1 MNEIIKDVYI
11 WSVFSEEKK
20 LNFNGYFILTQHPLF
35 GNVVID
41 PPMVSDLDLAQM
53 ETLGSVQHIL
63 ITNRNHIRWS
73 RELREKFDAEIRMNS
88 ADAQSEDLISD
99 HNFGDGDILA
109 GFLKTVVIPD
119 NKSPGETGLYWEE
132 KKILFL
138 GDALIGKP
146 SGDVCLLPPEK
157 YADIEKAKAGIRVL
171 DDLKF
176 DSLLMGDGD
185 PILTGC
191 KKAIERFFD
200 KN

>member
-1 MNEIIKDVYI
+1 MNEIVKGVYI

-20 LNFNGYFILTQHPLF
+20 LNFSGYFIPTQHPLF

-41 PPMVSDLDLAQM
+41 PPLVSDLDLAQM
-53 ETLGSVQHIL
+53 ETLGSVQQIL

-73 RELREKFDAEIRMNS
+73 NELREKFNAEIRMNS
-88 ADAQSEDLISD
+88 ADAQSEDMISD
-99 HNFGDGDILA
+99 HNFSDGDMLA
-109 GFLKTVVIPD
+109 GFLKAVVIPD
-119 NKSPGETGLYWEE
+119 NKSPGETALYWEE
-132 KKILFL
+132 KEILFV

-146 SGDVCLLPPEK
+146 PGDVSLLPPEK
-157 YADIEKAKAGIRVL
+157 YADIEKARAGIQVL
-171 DDLKF
+171 DDLNF

-185 PILTGC
+185 PILTGG

>member
-1 MNEIIKDVYI
+1 MNEIVKGVYI

-20 LNFNGYFILTQHPLF
+20 LNFNGYFIPTQHPLF

-41 PPMVSDLDLAQM
+41 PPPVSDLDLAQM
-53 ETLGSVQHIL
+53 ETLGSVQQIL

-73 RELREKFDAEIRMNS
+73 CELRVKFNAEIRMNS
-88 ADAQSEDLISD
+88 ADAQSEDMISD
-99 HNFGDGDILA
+99 HNFGDGDMLA
-109 GFLKTVVIPD
+109 GFLKAVVIPD
-119 NKSPGETGLYWEE
+119 NKSPGETALYWEE

-146 SGDVCLLPPEK
+146 PGDVSLLPPEK
-157 YADIEKAKAGIRVL
+157 YADIEKARAGIQVL
-171 DDLKF
+171 DDLNF

-185 PILTGC
+185 PIVTGG

>member
-157 YADIEKAKAGIRVL
+157 YADIEKARAGIRVL

>member
-1 MNEIIKDVYI
+1 MNEIVKGVYI

-20 LNFNGYFILTQHPLF
+20 LNFNGYFIPTQHPLF

-41 PPMVSDLDLAQM
+41 PPPVSDLDLAQM
-53 ETLGSVQHIL
+53 ETLGSVQQIL

-73 RELREKFDAEIRMNS
+73 CELREKFNAEIRMNS
-88 ADAQSEDLISD
+88 ADAQSEDMISD
-99 HNFGDGDILA
+99 HNFGDGDMLA
-109 GFLKTVVIPD
+109 GFLKAVVIPD
-119 NKSPGETGLYWEE
+119 NKSPGETALYWEE

-146 SGDVCLLPPEK
+146 PGDVSLLPPEK
-157 YADIEKAKAGIRVL
+157 YADIEKARAGIQVL
-171 DDLKF
+171 DDLNF

-185 PILTGC
+185 PIVTGG
-191 KKAIERFFD
+191 KKAIEQFFD

>member
-1 MNEIIKDVYI
+1 MNEIVKGVYI

-20 LNFNGYFILTQHPLF
+20 LNFNGYFIPTQHPLF

-41 PPMVSDLDLAQM
+41 PPLVSDLDLAQM
-53 ETLGSVQHIL
+53 ETLGSVQQIL

-73 RELREKFDAEIRMNS
+73 CELREKFNAEIRMNS
-88 ADAQSEDLISD
+88 ADAQSEDMISD
-99 HNFGDGDILA
+99 HNFGDGDMLA
-109 GFLKTVVIPD
+109 GFLKAVVIPD
-119 NKSPGETGLYWEE
+119 NKSPGETALYWEE

-146 SGDVCLLPPEK
+146 PGDVSLLPPEK
-157 YADIEKAKAGIRVL
+157 YADIEKSRAGIQVL
-171 DDLKF
+171 DDLNF

-185 PILTGC
+185 PIVTGC

>member
-1 MNEIIKDVYI
+1 MNEIVKDIYI

-20 LNFNGYFILTQHPLF
+20 LNFNGYFIPTQHPLF

-41 PPMVSDLDLAQM
+41 PPLVSDLDLAQM
-53 ETLGSVQHIL
+53 ETLGSVQQIL

-73 RELREKFDAEIRMNS
+73 CELREKFNAEIRMNS
-88 ADAQSEDLISD
+88 ADAQSEDMISD
-99 HNFGDGDILA
+99 HNFGDGDMLA
-109 GFLKTVVIPD
+109 GFLKAVVIPD
-119 NKSPGETGLYWEE
+119 NKSPGETALYWEE

-146 SGDVCLLPPEK
+146 PGDVSLLPPEK
-157 YADIEKAKAGIRVL
+157 YADIEKARAGIQVL
-171 DDLKF
+171 DDLNF

-185 PILTGC
+185 PIVTGG
-191 KKAIERFFD
+191 KKAIEQFFD

>member
-1 MNEIIKDVYI
+1 MNEIVKDVYI

-20 LNFNGYFILTQHPLF
+20 LNFNGYFIPTQHPLF

-41 PPMVSDLDLAQM
+41 PPLVSDLDLAQM
-53 ETLGSVQHIL
+53 ETLGSVQQIL

-73 RELREKFDAEIRMNS
+73 RELREKFNTEIRINS
-88 ADAQSEDLISD
+88 ADAQSEDMISD
-99 HNFGDGDILA
+99 HNFGDGDMLA
-109 GFLKTVVIPD
+109 GFLKAVVIPD
-119 NKSPGETGLYWEE
+119 NKSPGETALYWEE

-146 SGDVCLLPPEK
+146 PGDVSLLPPEK
-157 YADIEKAKAGIRVL
+157 YADIEKARAGIQVL
-171 DDLKF
+171 DDLNF

-185 PILTGC
+185 PIVTGG

>member
-1 MNEIIKDVYI
+1 MNEIVKGVYI

-20 LNFNGYFILTQHPLF
+20 LNFNGYFIPTQHALF

-41 PPMVSDLDLAQM
+41 PPPVSDLDLAQM
-53 ETLGSVQHIL
+53 ESLGSVQHIF

-73 RELREKFDAEIRMNS
+73 CELRVKFNAEIRMNS
-88 ADAQSEDLISD
+88 ADAQSEDMISD
-99 HNFGDGDILA
+99 HNFGDGDMLA
-109 GFLKTVVIPD
+109 GFLKAVVIPD
-119 NKSPGETGLYWEE
+119 NKSSGETALYWEE

-146 SGDVCLLPPEK
+146 PGDVSLLPPEK
-157 YADIEKAKAGIRVL
+157 YADIEKARAGIQVL
-171 DDLKF
+171 DDLNF

-185 PILTGC
+185 PIVTGG

>member
-1 MNEIIKDVYI
+1 MNEIVKGVYI

-20 LNFNGYFILTQHPLF
+20 LNFNGYFIPTQHPLF

-41 PPMVSDLDLAQM
+41 PPLVSDLDLAQM
-53 ETLGSVQHIL
+53 ETLGSVQQIL

-73 RELREKFDAEIRMNS
+73 RELREKFNAEIRMNS
-88 ADAQSEDLISD
+88 ADAQSEDMISD
-99 HNFGDGDILA
+99 HNFGDGDMLA
-109 GFLKTVVIPD
+109 GFLKAVVIPD
-119 NKSPGETGLYWEE
+119 NKSPGETALYWEE

-146 SGDVCLLPPEK
+146 PGDVSLLSPEK
-157 YADIEKAKAGIRVL
+157 YADIEKARAGIQVL
-171 DDLKF
+171 DDLNF

-185 PILTGC
+185 PIVTGG

>member
-1 MNEIIKDVYI
+1 MNEIVKDIYI

-20 LNFNGYFILTQHPLF
+20 LNFNGYFIPTQHPLF

-53 ETLGSVQHIL
+53 ETLGSVQHIV

-88 ADAQSEDLISD
+88 ADEQSEDMISD

-157 YADIEKAKAGIRVL
+157 YADIEKARAGIRVL

>member
-1 MNEIIKDVYI
+1 MNEIVKGVYI

-20 LNFNGYFILTQHPLF
+20 LNFNGYFIPTQHPLF

-41 PPMVSDLDLAQM
+41 PPLVSDLDLAQM
-53 ETLGSVQHIL
+53 ETLGSVQQIL

-73 RELREKFDAEIRMNS
+73 CELREKFNAEIRMNS
-88 ADAQSEDLISD
+88 ADAQSEDMISD
-99 HNFGDGDILA
+99 HNFGDGDMLA
-109 GFLKTVVIPD
+109 GFLKAVVIPD
-119 NKSPGETGLYWEE
+119 NKSPGETALYWEE

-146 SGDVCLLPPEK
+146 PGDVSLLSPEK
-157 YADIEKAKAGIRVL
+157 YADIEKARAGIQVL
-171 DDLKF
+171 DDLNF

-185 PILTGC
+185 PIVTGG